1 MPITDLPI
9 FNLYKPY
16 AHLTDA
22 ELTSA
27 LRAIEQ
33 AELNYASANGQRT
46 LSIGNVSF
54 EYGSRQDLAYIK
66 AQLISAYNARAIE
79 HSNPKLKAYKI
90 THLMR

>member
-9 FNLYKPY
+9 MALYKPY

-33 AELNYASANGQRT
+33 AELTYASANGQRT

-54 EYGSRQDLAYIK
+54 EYGSREDLAYIK
-66 AQLISAYNARAIE
+66 AQLVSAYNARAVE
-79 HSNPKLKAYKI
+79 RCNPTLKAYKI